1 MDELEISGKRYIS
14 TRLAAKQYKYH
25 ADYIGQLI
33 RGKKIV
39 GQKVGRSWYV
49 DAEFLDGYL
58 KNPKAAEEQPKK
70 MLSVTPVVHAEK
82 EEIEEEAA
90 APAEEQTPEEAEEE
104 KPEPVAEKEE
114 EAVKEETEEAA
125 EESAPVIVEPIQS
138 FRRPIQVEE
147 IIADFVPEE
156 MKIEEAEE
164 KVFVEIESEPEAVRE
179 SIHIPIRLAETK
191 KKTGLRYIED
201 AAPALPEIQKP
212 ASKKARAS
220 VMPKTEADIADE
232 EVTITEYAPSKK
244 YSFGILVPA
253 FSIVTLGAVV
263 FAVVALSSLLVN
275 STTVIEAGK
284 SASVGYSLR

>member
-33 RGKKIV
+33 RAKKIV

-49 DAEFLDGYL
+49 DAEFLADYL
-58 KNPKAAEEQPKK
+58 KNPKPAEEPKKILSVAPVVRAEAAEEVP
-70 MLSVTPVVHAEK
+70 E
-82 EEIEEEAA
+82 
-90 APAEEQTPEEAEEE
+90 PAETEEE
-104 KPEPVAEKEE
+104 KPEPAAEKEE
-114 EAVKEETEEAA
+114 ETAEEEETEAEAT
-125 EESAPVIVEPIQS
+125 APVIPEPIQS

-147 IIADFVPEE
+147 LIADFAPEE
-156 MKIEEAEE
+156 IKVEEAEE
-164 KVFVEIESEPEAVRE
+164 KVFVEIEPEAARE

-201 AAPALPEIQKP
+201 AAPSLPEIQKP
-212 ASKKARAS
+212 ASKKAKAS
-220 VMPKTEADIADE
+220 VMPKAAEEDADE

-244 YSFGILVPA
+244 YSVGMLMPA
-253 FSIVTLGAVV
+253 FSIMTLGAVV

-284 SASVGYSLR
+284 TASVGYSLH